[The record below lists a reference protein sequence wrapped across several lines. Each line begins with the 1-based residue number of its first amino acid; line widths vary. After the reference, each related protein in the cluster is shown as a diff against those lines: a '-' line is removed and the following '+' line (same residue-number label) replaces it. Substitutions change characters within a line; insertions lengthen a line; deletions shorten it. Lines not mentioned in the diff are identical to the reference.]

1 MTVCTCV
8 AVRDRQSAKLDFQ
21 DMQAEGGWLIQLS
34 SIFSTIM
41 QQFLS
46 DYLPELARFPP
57 QTRLVHH
64 WCLLVGE
71 KPLPVSSWIHH
82 NS

>member
-1 MTVCTCV
+1 MTVLTCV

-21 DMQAEGGWLIQLS
+21 DMQAAGGWLIQLS
-34 SIFSTIM
+34 SIFPTKM

-46 DYLPELARFPP
+46 HYLPELARFPP
-57 QTRLVHH
+57 QTRLFHH
-64 WCLLVGE
+64 WCLPVGE
-71 KPLPVSSWIHH
+71 KPLPGLSWIHH